1 MSTPI
6 APPAPPTPAAP
17 RAWEMYRAMVGVGLV
32 CGLLI
37 VTAYVGTGPI
47 IARNK
52 AEMLRHAIFQVLPAA
67 HATRAFRLAAGDR
80 LEPVAEAAAGDRV
93 VYGAYDQQGQ
103 LVGVAVEAEGLGYQ
117 DTIRVLYGYVPAERA
132 IVGIHVLESRDT
144 PGLGDRVESDPQF
157 LKNFEHLD
165 ATLAPGGEQLA
176 NPIKPVKH
184 GTKSEPWQVD
194 TITGA
199 TISSS
204 AVANIIGA
212 SAAFW
217 VPRLHGNLAVLQKP
231 T

>member
-1 MSTPI
+1 MSAPV
-6 APPAPPTPAAP
+6 APPAPPAP
-17 RAWEMYRAMVGVGLV
+17 GAWQMYRAMVGVGLV

-52 AEMLRHAIFQVLPAA
+52 AEMLQQAIFQVLPAA
-67 HATRAFRLAAGDR
+67 RATRAFRLAAGDR
-80 LEPVAEAAAGDRV
+80 LEPVADPAKGDRV
-93 VYGAYDQQGQ
+93 VYGAYDQEGH
-103 LVGVAVEAEGLGYQ
+103 LVGVAIAAAGLGYQ
-117 DTIRVLYGYVPAERA
+117 DTLRVLYGYVPAQSA

-165 ATLAPGGEQLA
+165 AALAPGGEQLA

-184 GTKSEPWQVD
+184 GTKSDPWQVD

-204 AVANIIGA
+204 AVANIIGG

-217 VPRLHGNLAVLQKP
+217 VPRLQHNLDVLEEHR
-231 T
+231 

>member
-1 MSTPI
+1 MSAPV
-6 APPAPPTPAAP
+6 APPAPPAP
-17 RAWEMYRAMVGVGLV
+17 GAWQMYRAMVGVGLV

-52 AEMLRHAIFQVLPAA
+52 AEMLQHAIFQVLPAA
-67 HATRAFRLAAGDR
+67 RATRAFRLAEGDR
-80 LEPVAEAAAGDRV
+80 LEPVAEPAASDRV
-93 VYGAYDQQGQ
+93 VYGAYDQEGR
-103 LVGVAVEAEGLGYQ
+103 LVGVAIEAAGLGYQ
-117 DTIRVLYGYVPAERA
+117 DTIRVLYGYVPAQSA

-165 ATLAPGGEQLA
+165 AALAPGGEQLA

-184 GTKSEPWQVD
+184 GTKSDPWQVD

-204 AVANIIGA
+204 AVANIIGG

-217 VPRLHGNLAVLQKP
+217 VPRLQHNLDVLEEHR
-231 T
+231 

>member
-1 MSTPI
+1 MTAP
-6 APPAPPTPAAP
+6 AVPPAPAAP

-47 IARNK
+47 IARNQ
-52 AEMLRHAIFQVLPAA
+52 AAMLQHAIFQVLPAA
-67 HATRAFRLAAGDR
+67 RTSHAFRLGPDDR
-80 LEPVAEAAAGDRV
+80 LEPVVAPAAGDRV
-93 VYGAYDQQGQ
+93 VYGAYDDHGA
-103 LVGVAVEAEGLGYQ
+103 LVGVAIEAEGLGYQ
-117 DTIRVLYGYVPAERA
+117 DTIRVLYGYVPAQQA
-132 IVGIHVLESRDT
+132 IVGLHVLQSRDT
-144 PGLGDRVESDPQF
+144 PGLGDRVESDPAF
-157 LKNFEHLD
+157 LANFAHLD
-165 ATLAPGGEQLA
+165 ATLATDGAELLH
-176 NPIKPVKH
+176 PIKPVKH

-217 VPRLHGNLAVLQKP
+217 VPRLHRNLDVLGRPQ
-231 T
+231 